1 MPSDT
6 TPLPVAPDRAAI
18 SNRIALL
25 LNKQS
30 SILKTLNPS
39 KPSDQSR
46 RPKAQPTHHDRDP
59 DEDLFN
65 GPRPNEGVGY
75 ERPKEGPSAG
85 DKSKEDMTLRR
96 RLMGRKEGA
105 NALAQRQAKKQ
116 PESESDDDAGRSAL
130 GKRKRPKRTAT
141 EVDDTSAQVHPAAQ
155 GGIDPVDREVE
166 SESTAKVDALQEA
179 TSSTKKKNKKKK
191 KTKGTEAK
199 Q

>member
-6 TPLPVAPDRAAI
+6 TPLPVAANRAEI
-18 SNRIALL
+18 SNRISLL

-46 RPKAQPTHHDRDP
+46 RRKPQPTHDDRDP
-59 DEDLFN
+59 DEDLFK
-65 GPRPNEGVGY
+65 GSRPNEGVGY
-75 ERPKEGPSAG
+75 ERPKEGPDAG

-96 RLMGRKEGA
+96 RLMRRKEGA
-105 NALAQRQAKKQ
+105 NAIAQRLAKKQQ

-130 GKRKRPKRTAT
+130 GKRKRPKRAAD
-141 EVDDTSAQVHPAAQ
+141 VDPVQAEAVSTTHEGTDLTVHQLQDGPSLKADAQV
-155 GGIDPVDREVE
+155 
-166 SESTAKVDALQEA
+166 DA
-179 TSSTKKKNKKKK
+179 SSTGKQKKKK
-191 KTKGTEAK
+191 KKGTKGE